1 VAVESEHRARLPPS
15 GLPCLSSRPVS
26 DRRLFSRAFALVF
39 VANFLHSL
47 ALFGYLHLPGFL
59 AERGADELTIGVV
72 VGTMAASAVA
82 LRPLVGR
89 LLDTRGRRVIAR
101 WGSVLHLAVTLMYL
115 GVTEVGPLLILV
127 RVLHGVAQGML
138 FATLFTIAA
147 DVVPPSRRTE
157 GIALFGISGLLPM
170 SLAGLIGDAILARA
184 GYFELFAATTVAA
197 ALGGAVSWTL
207 ADSRPAV
214 QAAGPAPRSFFAT
227 AMVPT
232 LRPVWLL
239 SFSFAL
245 ALASY
250 YTFLRTFIDHVGVG
264 SMGLFYSVYSGA
276 AIVLRVVLGW
286 LPDRVGLRRS
296 LVPAM
301 VASVAGLLVLRGADS
316 DFDMALAGLLTG
328 SGHAFVFPILSALV
342 VTRAGNHERGAA
354 LSMFTALFDLGM
366 LVGAPVL
373 GAVLDFTDYATMFG
387 VAAVIVVVGGG
398 GGGVGYRKV
407 VPPRRG

>member
-1 VAVESEHRARLPPS
+1 M
-15 GLPCLSSRPVS
+15 GLSSRPVS
-26 DRRLFSRAFALVF
+26 DRRLFSRAFVLVF

-47 ALFGYLHLPGFL
+47 AQFGYLHLPGFL

-72 VGTMAASAVA
+72 VGMMSASAVA

-101 WGSVLHLAVTLMYL
+101 WGSVVHLAVTLAYL
-115 GVTEVGPLLILV
+115 GVNEVGPLLFVV
-127 RVLHGVAQGML
+127 RVFHGVAQGML
-138 FATLFTIAA
+138 FAALFTIAA

-157 GIALFGISGLLPM
+157 GIALFGVSGLLPM
-170 SLAGLIGDAILARA
+170 SLAGYIGDVILAHA
-184 GYFELFAATTVAA
+184 GYFELFAATAVAA

-207 ADSRPAV
+207 ADSRPVV
-214 QAAGPAPRSFFAT
+214 QAGAPAPRSFFAT

-232 LRPVWLL
+232 LRPLWLIT
-239 SFSFAL
+239 FAFAL

-250 YTFLRTFIDHVGVG
+250 YTFLRTFVDHVGVG
-264 SMGLFYSVYSGA
+264 SMGLFYGVYAGA

-286 LPDRVGLRRS
+286 VPDRLGLRRS

-301 VASVAGLLVLRGADS
+301 AATVVGLLLLRGASS
-316 DFDMALAGLLTG
+316 DVDVAIAGLLTG
-328 SGHAFVFPILSALV
+328 AGHAFAFPILSALV
-342 VTRAGNHERGAA
+342 VTRAGDHERGAA

-373 GAVLDFTDYATMFG
+373 GAVLKQTSYATMFG
-387 VAAVIVVVGGG
+387 AAATIVVVSGLGWMVWDRRMVPSVRGGAA
-398 GGGVGYRKV
+398 RS
-407 VPPRRG
+407 P